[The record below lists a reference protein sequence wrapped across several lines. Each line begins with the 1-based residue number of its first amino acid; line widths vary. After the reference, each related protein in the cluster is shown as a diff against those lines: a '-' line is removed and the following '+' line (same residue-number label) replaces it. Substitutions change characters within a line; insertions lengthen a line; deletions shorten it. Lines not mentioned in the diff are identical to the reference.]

1 MSTEQVSVATQRPKS
16 AFELIFRDGINWCSN
31 EVHQT
36 AIEKGWW
43 DKDRNDGELIALIHS
58 ELSEGLEGLR
68 KDLDDD
74 HCPQFKM
81 IECELADA
89 LIRILDMAA
98 ARKYRLAEA
107 VIAKMEFNK
116 SRPIRHG
123 GKKF

>member
-1 MSTEQVSVATQRPKS
+1 MTTPDGKQLPPA
-16 AFELIFRDGINWCSN
+16 AMELIFRDGLNWAAKDIH
-31 EVHQT
+31 ET
-36 AIEKGWW
+36 AKSKGWW
-43 DKDRNDGELIALIHS
+43 DQDRNDGELIALIHS

-89 LIRILDMAA
+89 IIRILDMAA
-98 ARKYRLAEA
+98 ARKYRIAEA
-107 VIAKMEFNK
+107 MIAKMEYNK
-116 SRPIRHG
+116 SRSVKHG